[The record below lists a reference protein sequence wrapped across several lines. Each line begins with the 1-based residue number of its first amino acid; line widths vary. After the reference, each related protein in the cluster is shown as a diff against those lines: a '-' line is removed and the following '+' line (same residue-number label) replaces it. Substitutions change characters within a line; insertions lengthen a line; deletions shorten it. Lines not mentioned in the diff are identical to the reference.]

1 MRISTRARESLVY
14 LALCA
19 AMVLV
24 AGLASLLTCGC
35 SASHRV
41 GAAIGWRATEAL
53 TGPAIDID
61 LGTYESTG
69 PLGASVPDPKV
80 AEGLAAVEARS
91 AAAQAALAT
100 LDAKVAAGALT
111 PAQAEEIRRAT
122 ATGEAAATAA
132 REASAQ
138 YAVLDAKARSLEEK
152 AGKAPSIPTDWT
164 LGGILSSAIAA
175 GLYLVRKSAVKNARD
190 EAEKARVAALK
201 SNARALVAV
210 DARRAPQAPPSGH
223 ERGDRG
229 PARGAEGEAVR
240 SGPRPRGDARRD
252 RDARRAHRPDPRDRQ
267 QAAGIAPADR
277 PQRADGPRRPAP
289 PLPPRP
295 VVTCPA
301 CGSQAWVMLSTATL
315 APHGP
320 MGECRP
326 AIEYRDVVRAW
337 VAERR

>member
-35 SASHRV
+35 SASPRV

-201 SNARALVAV
+201 SNADALVAF
-210 DARRAPQAPPSGH
+210 DALPETAS
-223 ERGDRG
+223 
-229 PARGAEGEAVR
+229 
-240 SGPRPRGDARRD
+240 
-252 RDARRAHRPDPRDRQ
+252 
-267 QAAGIAPADR
+267 AAD
-277 PQRADGPRRPAP
+277 
-289 PLPPRP
+289 
-295 VVTCPA
+295 
-301 CGSQAWVMLSTATL
+301 
-315 APHGP
+315 
-320 MGECRP
+320 
-326 AIEYRDVVRAW
+326 VRAA
-337 VAERR
+337 VTPTP